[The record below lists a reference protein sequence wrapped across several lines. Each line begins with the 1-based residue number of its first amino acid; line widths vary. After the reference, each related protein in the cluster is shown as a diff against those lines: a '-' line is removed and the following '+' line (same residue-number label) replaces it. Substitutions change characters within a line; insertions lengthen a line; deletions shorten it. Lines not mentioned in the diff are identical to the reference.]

1 MRVDKHKDF
10 ITEEE
15 RLSLIDWMGKNRDKY
30 FVKRGQMVDHA
41 FGDNSTPEGREP
53 MRLSTRVFKS
63 EPSILDS
70 NNNPIMETRI
80 DYRPNTIE
88 FPEVA
93 YEIQKRIR
101 DKYNIPDDA
110 TEVLGFDGMVS
121 VITLPGGTTG
131 AHVDHK
137 RGGHAV
143 RFNVLLQEPDS
154 GGVLIINR
162 EVVPL
167 EERELHAY
175 CATMWEHWVTEV
187 EGDTERMLWIFGFEV
202 GDDWE

>member
-15 RLSLIDWMGKNRDKY
+15 RLSLIDWMDKNRDKY
-30 FVKRGQMVDHA
+30 FVRRGQMIDHA
-41 FGDNSTPEGREP
+41 LGDNSIPEGREP
-53 MRLSTRVFKS
+53 MRLSTRVFK
-63 EPSILDS
+63 D
-70 NNNPIMETRI
+70 NVK
-80 DYRPNTIE
+80 
-88 FPEVA
+88 FPELA

-110 TEVLGFDGMVS
+110 TETLGFDGMVS